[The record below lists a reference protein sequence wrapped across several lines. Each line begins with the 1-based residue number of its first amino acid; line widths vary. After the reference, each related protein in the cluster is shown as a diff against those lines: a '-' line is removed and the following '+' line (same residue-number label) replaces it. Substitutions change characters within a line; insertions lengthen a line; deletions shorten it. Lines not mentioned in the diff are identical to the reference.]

1 MKKSADKNCPGCGKE
16 FEGFEITF
24 WSFRKNRECPNCG
37 NLLRTDLKRLGIS
50 IVIIFVGA
58 IWTFE
63 RLDGYA
69 VLDILYWFIVMAFI
83 IFGFMSFQRIED
95 ENKS

>member
-1 MKKSADKNCPGCGKE
+1 MKNSEDRNCPGCGKE
-16 FEGFEITF
+16 FDGLEVTF
-24 WSFRKNRECPNCG
+24 WNFRKNRECPDCG
-37 NLLRTDLKRLGIS
+37 NILRTDLKRLGIS

-63 RLDGYA
+63 RLDGYTA
-69 VLDILYWFIVMAFI
+69 LDFLYWLIFMAFI
-83 IFGFMSFQRIED
+83 IFGFISFQKIEN